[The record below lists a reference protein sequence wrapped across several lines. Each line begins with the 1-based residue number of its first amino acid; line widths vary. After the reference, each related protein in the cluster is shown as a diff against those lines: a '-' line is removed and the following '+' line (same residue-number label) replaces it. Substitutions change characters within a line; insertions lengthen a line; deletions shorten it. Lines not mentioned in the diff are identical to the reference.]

1 MPESVI
7 YLIPEVH
14 KKRKLTFIRWLFM
27 TGSVLE
33 KFIWMIPFNFPEL
46 FHFTTEEIEEVIK
59 LASDGPVFEVPRI

>member
-1 MPESVI
+1 
-7 YLIPEVH
+7 
-14 KKRKLTFIRWLFM
+14 M

-59 LASDGPVFEVPRI
+59 LASDGPVFEVPTNLEHLVFYHPF